1 MCHLLSLE
9 HSLSSS
15 DLGEKS
21 EILHQFSGSKRK
33 YKCRKRCAVLKGGG
47 VGGVVATGP
56 ISNFLKGINLRTYH
70 IQPYVTVLEHFPEA
84 TFPSLHDK

>member
-1 MCHLLSLE
+1 MCHFLSLE
-9 HSLSSS
+9 RSLSSS

-33 YKCRKRCAVLKGGG
+33 YKCRKRCAVLKGGW
-47 VGGVVATGP
+47 GGVVATGP
-56 ISNFLKGINLRTYH
+56 ISNFLKDINLQTYH
-70 IQPYVTVLEHFPEA
+70 IQPHVTVLEHFAEA